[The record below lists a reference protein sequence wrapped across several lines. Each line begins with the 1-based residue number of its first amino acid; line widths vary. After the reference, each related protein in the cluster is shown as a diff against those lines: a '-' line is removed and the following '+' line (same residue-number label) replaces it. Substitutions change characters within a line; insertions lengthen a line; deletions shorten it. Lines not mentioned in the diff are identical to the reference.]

1 MQSLHLLQYP
11 HTHPSSHFIQEV
23 RLDSIVCDTS
33 DFKKEWTTGELEE
46 VAEEIES
53 SPAPMIVECVDKQEG
68 LYQVLFGIKYFIA
81 ANLLQRET
89 LPALVLESQQHST
102 VERFLDSS
110 TFNWEHLDEIECAKA
125 YEWLRTVCHYTVD
138 QIASM
143 RKISRPVIGNQL
155 RLLKLP
161 TKIQR
166 YLQLGRLSKS
176 HCLLLLKITD
186 AKRQCVLAEKI
197 VAGMYSVRSV
207 QRMIEKELPSPPLVS
222 KSEPL
227 NITVAKNTI
236 EISVRNDKE
245 RERILAYLRDFT

>member
-1 MQSLHLLQYP
+1 MSSLHLLQYP
-11 HTHPSSHFIQEV
+11 RSKPSSHFIQEV

-33 DFKKEWTTGELEE
+33 DFKREWTTGELANI
-46 VAEEIES
+46 AEEIEN
-53 SPAPMIVECVDKQEG
+53 SPAPMILECIDKQDE
-68 LYQVLFGIKYFIA
+68 LYKVLFGMKYFVA

-89 LPALVLESQQHST
+89 LPVLVLESQQHRT
-102 VERFLDSS
+102 VEKFLDSS
-110 TFNWEHLDEIECAKA
+110 IFNWEHLDEIECAKA
-125 YEWLRTVCHYTVD
+125 YEWLKTVCHYTVD

-166 YLQLGRLSKS
+166 YLQLGHLSKS

-197 VAGMYSVRSV
+197 VDGMYSVRSV
-207 QRMIEKELPSPPLVS
+207 QKMIEKELPSPTLVTKS
-222 KSEPL
+222 KSL
-227 NITVAKNTI
+227 RITVDKNTI
-236 EISVRNDKE
+236 EISVNNNKE
-245 RERILAYLRDFT
+245 RERLLAYLRDFT